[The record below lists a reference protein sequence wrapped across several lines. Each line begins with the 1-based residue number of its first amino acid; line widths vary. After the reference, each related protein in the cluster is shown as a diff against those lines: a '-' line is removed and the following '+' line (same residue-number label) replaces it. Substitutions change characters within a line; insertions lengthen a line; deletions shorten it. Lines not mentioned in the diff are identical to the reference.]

1 MIKGLI
7 NYWKGFKRRWQI
19 ESDWQ
24 VVIILIV
31 FTLTGTTTMYVH
43 HQFNVWIGI
52 DGPGNFWWKFLVFMI
67 LVLPLYNG
75 LLLVYGT
82 LLGQFKFFRFFII
95 KFFKS
100 LFSVFVWKKKRT
112 KSTRIGNPQT

>member
-1 MIKGLI
+1 MFNWLVK
-7 NYWKGFKRRWQI
+7 YWKGFKRRWNI
-19 ESDWQ
+19 ESDRQ
-24 VVIILIV
+24 VAIILIV
-31 FTLTGTTTMYVH
+31 FTLTGTTTMFVH
-43 HQFNVWIGI
+43 HEFNVWIGI

-82 LLGQFKFFRFFII
+82 LLGQLEFFKFFIV

-100 LFSVFVWKKKRT
+100 LLRPFSYVKRN
-112 KSTRIGNPQT
+112 K

>member
-1 MIKGLI
+1 MITFLKK
-7 NYWKGFKRRWQI
+7 YWQGFKQRWQI

-24 VVIILIV
+24 VVIILVV
-31 FTLTGTTTMYVH
+31 FTLTGTTTMFVH
-43 HQFNVWIGI
+43 HHFNEWIGLG
-52 DGPGNFWWKFLVFMI
+52 GPGNFWLKFIVFML

-82 LLGQFKFFRFFII
+82 LLGQLTFFKFFIV

-100 LFSVFVWKKKRT
+100 LLGFFFFWKKD
-112 KSTRIGNPQT
+112 